1 MSSPI
6 LQLDGVMKSYDALLA
21 TNNVSLDV
29 VAGEIHALIGPNGA
43 GKTTLIKQ
51 IYGSERP
58 DSGRILLNGEDITS
72 LSVPK
77 RVRKGIGR
85 YFQISN
91 VLTDFTMR

>member
-43 GKTTLIKQ
+43 GKNNP
-51 IYGSERP
+51 Y
-58 DSGRILLNGEDITS
+58 
-72 LSVPK
+72 
-77 RVRKGIGR
+77 
-85 YFQISN
+85 
-91 VLTDFTMR
+91 